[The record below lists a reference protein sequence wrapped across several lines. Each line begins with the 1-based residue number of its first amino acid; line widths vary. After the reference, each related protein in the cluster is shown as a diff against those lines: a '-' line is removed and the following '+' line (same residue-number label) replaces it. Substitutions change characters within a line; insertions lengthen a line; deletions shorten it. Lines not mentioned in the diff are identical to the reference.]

1 MDLKSSTITSYSPVS
16 WDYREVIQEEM
27 DKKTTGKI
35 FFFCQEGI
43 CEDQGVVTELVD
55 LVGEG
60 MFIILDNGNKI
71 RIDRIITLFGKP
83 GAAYDEYDAYGN
95 TCMECHGG
103 DDPNA

>member
-1 MDLKSSTITSYSPVS
+1 MDLKSSAITSYSPVS
-16 WDYREVIQEEM
+16 WDYREVIQQEM

-35 FFFCQEGI
+35 FFFCPEGI
-43 CEDQGVVTELVD
+43 CEDHGVVIELVD
-55 LVGEG
+55 LLGEG
-60 MFIILDNGNKI
+60 LFIVLDNGNKI

-103 DDPNA
+103 DDPNE